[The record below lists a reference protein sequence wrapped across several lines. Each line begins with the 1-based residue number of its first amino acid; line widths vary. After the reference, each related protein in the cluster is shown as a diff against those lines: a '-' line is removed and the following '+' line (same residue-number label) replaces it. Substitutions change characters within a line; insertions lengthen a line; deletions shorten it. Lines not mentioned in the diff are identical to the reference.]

1 MNILVTGCMGFIG
14 SNLVSK
20 LLNDGHSVLGFDNLV
35 NPSLSPTDRMKAT
48 SGDNWQRFKF
58 YKLDVTNTTQML
70 SILANEK
77 IDAIV
82 HLAALGSVP
91 RSFQFPLNVVHAN
104 ELGFVSVLHTANLLG
119 IKQFIFASSSSIYG
133 MNDKEVKT
141 EGQEGFPL
149 SPYALSKKTNE
160 CFAQV
165 WCPRVGINFVG
176 LRFFNVYGPGQLP
189 RSPYSAVI
197 PKFINE
203 DTPIVFG
210 DGKTVRDFT
219 FVDDVCDAISLSL
232 EFSKE
237 KSTIVNVGK
246 GVGVSLN
253 ALIQILEKTPTY
265 EGARI
270 GDIPISIANPEKAK
284 KELGFVAKV
293 SIAQGLDITK
303 KYYEGVHN
311 DLG

>member
-1 MNILVTGCMGFIG
+1 MHFL
-14 SNLVSK
+14 
-20 LLNDGHSVLGFDNLV
+20 
-35 NPSLSPTDRMKAT
+35 
-48 SGDNWQRFKF
+48 
-58 YKLDVTNTTQML
+58 
-70 SILANEK
+70 
-77 IDAIV
+77 
-82 HLAALGSVP
+82 
-91 RSFQFPLNVVHAN
+91 
-104 ELGFVSVLHTANLLG
+104 
-119 IKQFIFASSSSIYG
+119 
-133 MNDKEVKT
+133 
-141 EGQEGFPL
+141 
-149 SPYALSKKTNE
+149 KKTNE